1 MSQTTM
7 GPKGGHRPNTAIAG
21 GAIVYGTAIKRGAD
35 LNTLV
40 QATNASVNQGIAT
53 DDQPTAGRAFAFVDQ
68 PGEIVEGRAGA
79 AFALDALLDER
90 RERQADHRHDRSEPR
105 HRARAAGGHR
115 GRPARAGALAQRGI
129 LAP

>member
-21 GAIVYGTAIKRGAD
+21 GAIVRATAIKRGAD
-35 LNTLV
+35 LNHAV
-40 QATNASVNQGIAT
+40 QATANSFNLGISL
-53 DDQPTAGRAFAFVDQ
+53 DDQPTAEHAFAFVDQ

-79 AFALDALLDER
+79 AFALDALLASDANGKLVTATTG
-90 RERQADHRHDRSEPR
+90 QNVI
-105 HRARAAGGHR
+105 ARAKQAATAADQLVPVQLTQPGY
-115 GRPARAGALAQRGI
+115 